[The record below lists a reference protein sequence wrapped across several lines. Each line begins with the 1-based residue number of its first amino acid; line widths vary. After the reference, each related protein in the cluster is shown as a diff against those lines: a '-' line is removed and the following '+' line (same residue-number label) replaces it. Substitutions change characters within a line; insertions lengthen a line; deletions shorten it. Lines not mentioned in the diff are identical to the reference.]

1 MPHLLVAITAHGFG
15 HVAQTAPVI
24 NALRRRLTTL
34 RLTLYTS
41 LPHSFLTSSFEG
53 EFTHIAHSPDVGMH
67 MINALEVDNAAS
79 CHAYQRFHQHWEQGL
94 DDEVRLLIEHKP
106 DVVLANVPYRILAAA
121 NRAEIPAI
129 ALCNLNWIDLYRH
142 FCQTQ
147 TDADAVISEMISAYR
162 SAHAFIQPTPCMPMS
177 YLENSI
183 KIGPIARIG
192 KMRRTEICRLLGLST
207 SCKLILVS
215 LGGVPTQLNLTAWP
229 SIPDV
234 FWLVPGAWKPGRQ
247 DMAALESLDMHFIDI
262 LHSVDALI
270 TKPGYGSFV
279 EAACNGTPV
288 LYAPRVDWPEETFL
302 VNWLQKHGHCHP
314 IPRQQ
319 LERGNIATPL
329 EALFSLPQRSPIK
342 PAGIEDA
349 VALIAPI
356 LNEKKLTSP

>member
-24 NALRRRLTTL
+24 NALRRFLPTL

-41 LPHSFLTSSFEG
+41 LPRRYLTASFEG

-67 MINALEVDNAAS
+67 MINAFEVDTAAS
-79 CHAYQRFHQHWEQGL
+79 YYAYQRFHQHWDQGL
-94 DDEVRLLIEHKP
+94 EDEVRLLADQNP

-129 ALCNLNWIDLYRH
+129 ALCNLNWIELYRH
-142 FCQTQ
+142 FCQAQ
-147 TDADAVISEMISAYR
+147 TGADAVISKMLSAYS
-162 SAHAFIQPTPCMPMS
+162 SARIFIQPTPCMPMS

-192 KMRRTEICRLLGLST
+192 KMRRTEICRLLGIST
-207 SCKLILVS
+207 SSKLVLVS
-215 LGGVPTQLNLTAWP
+215 LGGVPTQLDLAAWP

-234 FWLVPGAWKPGRQ
+234 HWLVPAVWNPRRR
-247 DMAALESLDMHFIDI
+247 DMAALESLGMIFIDV
-262 LHSVDALI
+262 LRSADALL

-288 LYAPRVDWPEETFL
+288 LFAPRVDWPEETFL
-302 VNWLQKHGHCHP
+302 VNWLQEHGRCLS
-314 IPRQQ
+314 IPRRQ
-319 LERGNIATPL
+319 LEQGNMATAL
-329 EALFSLPQRSPIK
+329 EALFSLPQRYPVK
-342 PAGIEDA
+342 PSGIDDA
-349 VALIAPI
+349 VALITPI
-356 LNEKKLTSP
+356 LNEK